1 MATNEFEANKQICTA
16 VGQFWTCCLPDQ
28 VVTISDYTI
37 SKMAFGSKHC
47 LFITEQGNVYSFG
60 EGKYGQLGLGDTEDR
75 LSEPCLIKCLHK
87 IENIACGPYF
97 SAALSSDGKIYMW
110 GDNRNQQC
118 GQEKPEKILSPTEID
133 FSNVSS
139 NCEKCG
145 ILLSKNIAIN
155 KISCGAFHTLAISSD
170 YELWT
175 WGRELDFTSTNIC
188 YYKPKKVEFL
198 KTKRVLSIACGYTHS
213 LAVTEKDSTNFSS
226 LTLCIS
232 CKSTSTYSNQVFN
245 KCNEVCPLGLPVESE
260 HQKTSEVSNKDDECN
275 LESIS
280 ENEVLNSK
288 QENAENI
295 DIAINSTIKQEENMS
310 NQKESVKESFPVIES
325 KNDSDNV
332 LEENDK
338 NEDAAVIP
346 TTNSQYTTSNV
357 LNHIK
362 RRSSSLL
369 DHDLAKEFLVRQ
381 FSELIQPVEKRHMS
395 EPSKTDETD
404 KKRSDWELLS
414 MKSVVD
420 KVKTTVDKFSFVSIG
435 HRFSDSP
442 LNSSQSSQESFEIIE
457 VDGPSSTLSSLIVD
471 DGLQTVKR
479 TNSLK
484 SVLEAKMFQKQK
496 NRKGSLESLAPGY
509 ASHHKLKYP
518 RKQINTRPCIQ
529 TEVWSWGEGKY
540 GKLGHG
546 DELNRFQPSCIKSL
560 SGQGIV
566 RVIAGSEH
574 SVALTADCKVYT
586 WGKNDCMQLGHSLS
600 SKSVLTPK
608 SIELSQHLV
617 WDIAAG
623 ANHTLLL
630 TDIKTTHIALFYCGS
645 HDSANNSESCSC
657 LKRRG
662 LIQLNILKKSG
673 LVTRI
678 FAGGPYAG
686 CVVDQQGI
694 GEMPVLHEFAA
705 TERRYYNQLQI
716 ILSKVFTP
724 MLKDDKSQHLLDISP
739 IFADS
744 VKSLIGQFA
753 EMIDMVSLN
762 ANDLTLLV
770 QGQCHFDSI
779 YILENE
785 EEWLNLYLN
794 YIKSLSDVIAVN
806 ALTAYGKHVSLSVTS
821 IAHNILGEIGLE
833 QKSIPDILVHLLNIP
848 IKRIMD
854 YVRLFT
860 RISAIVPKHIPD
872 KEVNT
877 TMLWKHISE
886 IANRELHQAEITK
899 LFWDNSPQKLVDTF
913 RSPQRRLVKES
924 RTLPLNLASSGRFS
938 SHLFILFNDVFVHSQ
953 FGGLQSYPLQLVWV
967 EPLPDSSNLQ
977 NAIVLTTPE
986 EILTFTCPTSSEK
999 TEWVCALNQS
1009 IKKMLDGE
1017 KRIEDTITW
1026 LTMNHRRLS
1035 PPLARHATYVFS
1047 KHSLYKD
1054 AKYAGMWLCG
1064 KLHGHGE
1071 MLWPD
1076 GRKYI
1081 GKFSQNMQH
1090 GEGLYMVP
1098 SGEQFITY
1106 EGYWKDGKQNGLGVV
1121 KYPNGDVYEGF
1132 FKDGYR
1138 HGHGVLK
1145 LGQFFSSAASVY
1157 IGQWAFNHR
1166 HGYGVMDDIRSGEKY
1181 MGMWQEDC
1189 KHGNGMVVTI
1199 DGIYYEG
1206 NFVMNKLSGYGVMI
1220 FEDNTCFEGELGA
1233 GGVLNGKGT
1242 LHLSNGDKIEGCFT
1256 GKCCDS
1262 FKIQGIYHKSQH
1274 PLTPISNFHDKKK
1287 TNLSSFGQLCVPADK
1302 KWEDIFGHCCEMLGV
1317 LGVNPKIDTERAWEA
1332 IAVAIS
1338 KRKKELQSKKR
1349 SQLNQEDIDI
1359 LERIPK
1365 IGIEIEKLTFDG
1377 YKEIEEYLQRASNF
1391 HFHPIGLL
1399 IEGLVDVYRATYLGI
1414 GAHPRLL
1421 PHAIAEINSFIK
1433 RTYSIIRILFPGLPH
1448 PDHPLSLNPAN
1459 SDEWSTLSDVEKESN
1474 SIVATPASL
1483 LHPILLPRIYPPLFT
1498 LYALFNEKEN
1508 EKYWERLLKWN
1519 KQSDVAL
1526 MTFLGVDMKFWVTSD
1541 DDAIGERRQSLC
1553 KVKDKYFATAVE
1565 TLQHISTAF
1574 TPLDK
1579 LKVIYQTF
1587 YEINKDVQTHLSSDF
1602 LWKMDDLFPVF
1613 QYVVVRARI
1622 RHLGSEIHLI
1632 DDLMERHLQNGE
1644 YGIMFTTLK
1653 ACYFQIRTEKI
1664 DNN

>member
-1 MATNEFEANKQICTA
+1 MASNEFQSNNQTCTA

-47 LFITEQGNVYSFG
+47 LFITDQGNVYSFG
-60 EGKYGQLGLGDTEDR
+60 KGEYGQLGLGDTADY
-75 LSEPCLIKCLHK
+75 LTEPCLINCLHK
-87 IENIACGPYF
+87 IVSIACGPYF
-97 SAALSSDGKIYMW
+97 SAALSSDGKVYMW
-110 GDNRNQQC
+110 GDNSNQQC
-118 GQEKPEKILSPTEID
+118 GQEEPKKILSPVEVN
-133 FSNVSS
+133 FSYNE
-139 NCEKCG
+139 NCQKCG
-145 ILLSKNIAIN
+145 LLMTKNVVIN
-155 KISCGAFHTLAISSD
+155 KICCGAYHTLAISND
-170 YELWT
+170 YELWS
-175 WGRELDFTSTNIC
+175 WGRELESVSTNVS
-188 YYKPKKVEFL
+188 YDKPKRVEFL
-198 KTKRVLSIACGYTHS
+198 KSKKVLSIACGYTHS
-213 LAVTEKDSTNFSS
+213 LAVTEMHPTNPSTLNL
-226 LTLCIS
+226 LTLCITCRTNS
-232 CKSTSTYSNQVFN
+232 LYN
-245 KCNEVCPLGLPVESE
+245 KNNEMCPLGLPVGSEKSE
-260 HQKTSEVSNKDDECN
+260 HSESVNKEENCN

-280 ENEVLNSK
+280 ESELDLKISNVENNNKNSATE
-288 QENAENI
+288 QNI
-295 DIAINSTIKQEENMS
+295 I
-310 NQKESVKESFPVIES
+310 QKETPLSLPAVELKKENDTDMKIIEQT
-325 KNDSDNV
+325 
-332 LEENDK
+332 DK
-338 NEDAAVIP
+338 NEDAAVISIEH
-346 TTNSQYTTSNV
+346 SQFSTPSA
-357 LNHIK
+357 LNDIK
-362 RRSSSLL
+362 KRSSSLL
-369 DHDLAKEFLVRQ
+369 DQELAKEFLVRQ
-381 FSELIQPVEKRHMS
+381 FSELIQPIEKRHMS
-395 EPSKTDETD
+395 LPVKANETD

-420 KVKTTVDKFSFVSIG
+420 RVKTTVDKFNFVSFG
-435 HRFSDSP
+435 NRFSDSP

-457 VDGPSSTLSSLIVD
+457 VEGPLSVSSLIVD
-471 DGLQTVKR
+471 ENFQSVKR

-484 SVLEAKMFQKQK
+484 SVLEAKLFQKQR

-509 ASHHKLKYP
+509 ATFNKLKCHK
-518 RKQINTRPCIQ
+518 KQVNIRPCTQ
-529 TEVWSWGEGKY
+529 TEVWSWGEGNY

-546 DELNRFQPSCIKSL
+546 DEMDRFQPCCIKSL

-566 RVIAGSEH
+566 CVIAGGEH
-574 SVALTADCKVYT
+574 SIALTADCRVYT
-586 WGKNDCMQLGHSLS
+586 WGRNDCMQLGHSVNS
-600 SKSVLTPK
+600 NYVSVPK

-617 WDIAAG
+617 WDVAAG
-623 ANHTLLL
+623 INHTLLL
-630 TDIKTTHIALFYCGS
+630 ADIKTPHIALFYCGS
-645 HDSANNSESCSC
+645 HDSTDNSESCSC

-673 LVTRI
+673 LVTRV

-705 TERRYYNQLQI
+705 TERRYLKHLQT
-716 ILSKVFTP
+716 ILAKVFTP
-724 MLKDDKSQHLLDISP
+724 MLKDDKNQHLSDIAP
-739 IFADS
+739 IFSDS
-744 VKSLIGQFA
+744 VKALVGQLA
-753 EMIDMVSLN
+753 EMIDMISLN

-770 QGQCHFDSI
+770 QGRCHLDSI
-779 YILENE
+779 YILESE

-806 ALTAYGKHVSLSVTS
+806 ALSVYGKYISSSITS
-821 IAHNILGEIGLE
+821 IANNILGDIGLE
-833 QKSIPDILVHLLNIP
+833 QKCIADILVHLLYIP
-848 IKRIMD
+848 IKRIME

-860 RISAIVPKHIPD
+860 RIAAVIPKHIPD
-872 KEVNT
+872 KDTHT
-877 TMLWKHISE
+877 TVLWKHISE
-886 IANRELHQAEITK
+886 IANRELNQAENTK
-899 LFWDNSPQKLVDTF
+899 VFWENTPQKLVDTF
-913 RSPQRRLVKES
+913 RSPQRRLIKDS
-924 RTLPLNLASSGRFS
+924 RSLPLNLSSSGRFS

-967 EPLPDSSNLQ
+967 EPLPDCGNLQ
-977 NAIVLTTPE
+977 NAIILTTPE
-986 EILTFTCPTSSEK
+986 EILTFTCPTSTEK

-1009 IKKMLDGE
+1009 IKKMLDGD
-1017 KRIEDTITW
+1017 KGIENIVTW
-1026 LTMNHRRLS
+1026 LTTNHRRLS

-1047 KHSLYKD
+1047 KHPFYKD
-1054 AKYAGMWLCG
+1054 AKYSGMWLCG

-1076 GRKYI
+1076 GRKYM

-1090 GEGLYMVP
+1090 GEGIYLIP
-1098 SGEQFITY
+1098 EDDQFITY

-1157 IGQWAFNHR
+1157 IGQWAYNLR
-1166 HGYGVMDDIRSGEKY
+1166 QGYGVMDDIRSGEKY
-1181 MGMWQEDC
+1181 MGMWLEDC

-1262 FKIQGIYHKSQH
+1262 FKVQGVYHKSQH
-1274 PLTPISNFHDKKK
+1274 PLTPVINFSDKKK
-1287 TNLSSFGQLCVPADK
+1287 TDLSSFGQLCVPADK
-1302 KWEDIFGHCCEMLGV
+1302 KWEDIFGHCCDMLNI
-1317 LGVNPKIDTERAWEA
+1317 LGANPKVDTERAWEA
-1332 IAVAIS
+1332 IAIAIS

-1349 SQLNQEDIDI
+1349 SQFNQEDIDI

-1365 IGIEIEKLTFDG
+1365 IGIENKKLTFEG

-1433 RTYSIIRILFPGLPH
+1433 RTYTIIRVLFPGLPLH
-1448 PDHPLSLNPAN
+1448 DQPLLLSPAN
-1459 SDEWSTLSDVEKESN
+1459 FDEWDTLSDVEKESN
-1474 SIVATPASL
+1474 SILVTPSSL

-1541 DDAIGERRQSLC
+1541 NDDIGERRQSFC
-1553 KVKDKYFATAVE
+1553 KVKDKYFSTAVV

-1587 YEINKDVQTHLSSDF
+1587 YEINKEVQKYLTTDF

-1632 DDLMERHLQNGE
+1632 DDLMERHLQHGE